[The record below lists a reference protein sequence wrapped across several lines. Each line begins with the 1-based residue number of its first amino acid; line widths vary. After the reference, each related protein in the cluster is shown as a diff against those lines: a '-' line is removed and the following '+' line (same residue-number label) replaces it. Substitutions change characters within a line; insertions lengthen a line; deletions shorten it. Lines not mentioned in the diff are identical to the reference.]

1 MWKYIVL
8 DYVFL
13 WFHTLLIV
21 LNLFGWIFVKTR
33 KLQRVALVITLFS
46 WLVLGLVYGW
56 GYCVLTDWHWNVLAE
71 LDRVPSQSVYVA
83 YLLERLLHIQISR
96 ETSDVITVIGLL
108 FGIAGCFWAIWWERK
123 RVRE

>member
-33 KLQRVALVITLFS
+33 KLQRVALVLTLFS

-108 FGIAGCFWAIWWERK
+108 FGITGCFWAIWWERK

>member
-1 MWKYIVL
+1 MWKYVVL

-33 KLQRVALVITLFS
+33 KLQRIALVLTLFS
-46 WLVLGLVYGW
+46 WFVLGLVYGW

-83 YLLERLLHIQISR
+83 YLLDRLLDVQISR
-96 ETSDVITVIGLL
+96 RTSDVVTVIGLL
-108 FGIAGCFWAIWWERK
+108 FGIAGCFWTMW
-123 RVRE
+123 REGKLIRE